1 MTKNSA
7 TVQED
12 GPSAYNYHY
21 EVVDGPHFS
30 AWEKRQGYSTQVRK
44 YIENWLLKNSGSRR
58 MRIEA
63 LSPSP
68 TALSELNP
76 LISR

>member
-30 AWEKRQGYSTQVRK
+30 AWEKRQGYSTQVSETF
-44 YIENWLLKNSGSRR
+44 ENWLLKNS
-58 MRIEA
+58 RISHSSVIVD
-63 LSPSP
+63 LYIN
-68 TALSELNP
+68 L
-76 LISR
+76 